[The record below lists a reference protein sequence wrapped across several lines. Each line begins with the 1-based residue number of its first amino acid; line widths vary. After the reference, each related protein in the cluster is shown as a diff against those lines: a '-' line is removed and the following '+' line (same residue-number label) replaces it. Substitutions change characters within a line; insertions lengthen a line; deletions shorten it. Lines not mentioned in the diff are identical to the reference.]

1 MYLILILIFSSK
13 VNVLLNSWLGEYEQD
28 SQICHTILLIK
39 RKLIGGLGL
48 GDVCTFQKNSYFN
61 FLVNFL
67 LTHFG
72 NRKLRIKNDTIVNK
86 NTITT
91 L

>member
-1 MYLILILIFSSK
+1 MALVTNMRYVRTRQSNIS
-13 VNVLLNSWLGEYEQD
+13 
-28 SQICHTILLIK
+28 LLIK
-39 RKLIGGLGL
+39 SKLIEGLGL